1 MNASAVPNTRTTLS
15 LVSALAVCLSA
26 QAFAQE
32 SEPVAAPSSTSGVE
46 AAQGIDEVV
55 VRGRRMSE
63 VEFDLQA
70 YVRSFVDEVAA
81 LPIGRGFARW
91 HRNVCVGVH
100 NLSTNP
106 AQYLVDRIS
115 QLAVEV
121 GLKPGEPGCSPD
133 VMIIFTTNGDETAGF
148 IVDSQPRLLRPGAGR
163 AGMNLDSAALDEFTH
178 TDRAVRWWHVSMPV
192 DARIGTHAVRLPG
205 DQAPPLVNMGGGGGS
220 RVYSASRDDMLYAV
234 IVVDATKLRGTTWQQ
249 LGDYL
254 AMVSLAQIDPQA
266 HVGDFDSIL
275 NLFDN
280 PRAYSG
286 LTDWDRSYMQALY
299 AINQE
304 RVPQIQSNEVVSRM
318 ARQEEASANDNG
330 GD

>member
-1 MNASAVPNTRTTLS
+1 MSFVAAFAAL
-15 LVSALAVCLSA
+15 LGAQVSAQDPAAASVDP
-26 QAFAQE
+26 QT
-32 SEPVAAPSSTSGVE
+32 EPSQV
-46 AAQGIDEVV
+46 IDEVV

-63 VEFDLQA
+63 VEFDLEA

-81 LPIGRGFARW
+81 LPTGRGFARW
-91 HRNVCVGVH
+91 HREVCVGVH
-100 NLSTNP
+100 NLNNTA

-115 QLAVEV
+115 LLAVEV
-121 GLKPGEPGCSPD
+121 GLEPGEPGCTPD
-133 VMIIFTTNGDETAGF
+133 VMIIFTVNGNETAGY
-148 IVDSQPRLLRPGAGR
+148 IVDNHPRLLRPGAGR
-163 AGMNLDSAALDEFTH
+163 AGMNLDSYALDEFAH
-178 TDRAVRWWHVSMPV
+178 TNRAVRWWHVSMPV
-192 DARIGTHAVRLPG
+192 DARSGTHAVRLPQ
-205 DQAPPLVNMGGGGGS
+205 DQGAPVVNMGGGGGS
-220 RVYSASRDDMLYAV
+220 RIYSATRDDMYYAV
-234 IVVDATKLRGTTWQQ
+234 VVVDATKLRGTTWQQ

-266 HVGDFDSIL
+266 HVSDFDSIL

-304 RVPQIQSNEVVSRM
+304 RVPQAQSNEVVNQM
-318 ARQEEASANDNG
+318 ARQEQDNENG

>member
-1 MNASAVPNTRTTLS
+1 
-15 LVSALAVCLSA
+15 LVSALAACLSA
-26 QAFAQE
+26 HSFAQE
-32 SEPVAAPSSTSGVE
+32 SEPVAAPSSTPEVE

-63 VEFDLQA
+63 VEFDLRA
-70 YVRSFVDEVAA
+70 YVRTFVDEVAA
-81 LPIGRGFARW
+81 LPDGRGFARW
-91 HRNVCVGVH
+91 HRYVCVGVH
-100 NLSTNP
+100 NLSTSA

-115 QLAVEV
+115 RLAVEV
-121 GLKPGEPGCSPD
+121 GLVPGEPGCNPD
-133 VMIIFTTNGDETAGF
+133 VIIIFTTNGNETAGF
-148 IVDSQPRLLRPGAGR
+148 VVDNYPRLLRPGAGR
-163 AGMNLDSAALDEFTH
+163 AGMNLDSAALVEFANTN
-178 TDRAVRWWHVSMPV
+178 RAVRWWHVSMPV

-205 DQAPPLVNMGGGGGS
+205 DRDAPVVNMGGGGGS

-234 IVVDATKLRGTTWQQ
+234 VVVDATKLRGTTWQQ

-266 HVGDFDSIL
+266 HVSDFDSIL

-299 AINQE
+299 ALNQE
-304 RVPQIQSNEVVSRM
+304 RVPQAQANAVVSQM
-318 ARQEEASANDNG
+318 ARQEQESENDDGG